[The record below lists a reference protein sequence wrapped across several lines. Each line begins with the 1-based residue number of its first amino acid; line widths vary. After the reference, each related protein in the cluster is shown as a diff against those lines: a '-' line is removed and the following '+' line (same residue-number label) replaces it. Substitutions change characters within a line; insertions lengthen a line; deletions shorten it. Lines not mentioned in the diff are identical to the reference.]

1 MLVTPVNVRVALG
14 RRDTLIS
21 VEFDSKILQASLVG
35 PVKHPLVAVNPFW
48 PVGITTLIM
57 C

>member
-1 MLVTPVNVRVALG
+1 MVTPVNVMVALG
-14 RRDTLIS
+14 LRDTFIS
-21 VEFDSKILQASLVG
+21 VEFDYTILQASLVG

-48 PVGITTLIM
+48 PVGITTLMM